1 MKTQS
6 LFTQSLHESTDQ
18 FHFKFTKTILQK
30 HKHSFSDLF
39 ENNQLEQ
46 HNNSKIRRKSCHC
59 NECGRMS
66 KFQFKFMNIKHQ
78 RPQNR
83 NQSYTLHSST
93 LPWPKQNKFSIQL
106 PNIQHIRKSQGSFRI
121 SRKQLLNE
129 KSDEQRSPLMIY
141 DSSFAR
147 SSISTTQ
154 KLLED
159 TALKNKPYRPSVF
172 QSHDTPSPLI
182 LKSQQL
188 ITERLPKTQ
197 RSTNTKIKLRNNP
210 KLLCPLLIG
219 FTKKL
224 LCFQKI
230 KPSHIINH
238 NRFKT
243 S

>member
-1 MKTQS
+1 MKSQAV
-6 LFTQSLHESTDQ
+6 FTYS
-18 FHFKFTKTILQK
+18 FHTSRDPCHFQFTKTIQQK

-39 ENNQLEQ
+39 ASNQLEQ
-46 HNNSKIRRKSCHC
+46 RINQKIRRKSCHC

-66 KFQFKFMNIKHQ
+66 KFQYKFMNLKHHQ
-78 RPQNR
+78 PQPR
-83 NQSYTLHSST
+83 NQSYTLHAST
-93 LPWPKQNKFSIQL
+93 EHRPIQNRFSIQL
-106 PNIQHIRKSQGSFRI
+106 PNIQHIRKSQGSFRV
-121 SRKQLLNE
+121 SRKQLIND
-129 KSDEQRSPLMIY
+129 KSDEQRSPLMLY

-159 TALKNKPYRPSVF
+159 TAHKNKPFRPSVF
-172 QSHDTPSPLI
+172 HSHDGPSPLV

-188 ITERLPKTQ
+188 ITERLPQTE

-219 FTKKL
+219 FTKKVL
-224 LCFQKI
+224 TFSKI
-230 KPSHIINH
+230 KPTQTNKH

-243 S
+243 Q